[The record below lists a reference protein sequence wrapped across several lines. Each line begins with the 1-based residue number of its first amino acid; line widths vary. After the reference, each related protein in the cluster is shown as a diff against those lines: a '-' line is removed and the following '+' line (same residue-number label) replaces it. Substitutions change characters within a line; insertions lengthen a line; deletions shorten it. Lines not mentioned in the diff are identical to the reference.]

1 MYCTASSARASSI
14 APRRPATEAVLVC
27 PTNGCYGLD
36 PPPALPLAGE
46 GRSLSIS
53 VYHALLSRSKTSQ
66 RLDDDDGRRKGAAGR
81 SNCM

>member
-14 APRRPATEAVLVC
+14 APRRPATEAVLT
-27 PTNGCYGLD
+27 TNGCHGLD
-36 PPPALPLAGE
+36 PPALPLAGE